1 MFPGWRLRSSRFCPK
16 TRQDGRGYYYRRHVA
31 LISNDS
37 GRALQEYDGR
47 HAGHYWTSYVPG
59 ESTPLSGT
67 TEAARPELAGL
78 VLNDALQE
86 IELFGIGPPVA
97 VQIQLRVVRSDI
109 TGLLD
114 FYYRIL
120 TGTSPLGTHAD
131 TVTIWLP
138 PPAGITVTY
147 ADFRPDGL
155 GTTAPDKFIY
165 GAPDNKYTF
174 IFSKDVPADTSTRFF
189 FVSTNARDFSATGAD
204 LGDAELPGTEIIV
217 KVPGPLAE
225 HHGKR

>member
-1 MFPGWRLRSSRFCPK
+1 MGAMPVITGPVTFPGEF
-16 TRQDGRGYYYRRHVA
+16 
-31 LISNDS
+31 
-37 GRALQEYDGR
+37 
-47 HAGHYWTSYVPG
+47 
-59 ESTPLSGT
+59 TPLSGT

-78 VLNDALQE
+78 VLHDALQG

-120 TGTSPLGTHAD
+120 TGTSPLGTRAD

-138 PPAGITVTY
+138 PPTGITVTY

-165 GAPDNKYTF
+165 GAPGQQIHLYLQQRRPCRYQHALLLRLHQRAGLLRHRRRSWRCGTSWNGNYREG
-174 IFSKDVPADTSTRFF
+174 SGSTR
-189 FVSTNARDFSATGAD
+189 
-204 LGDAELPGTEIIV
+204 
-217 KVPGPLAE
+217 
-225 HHGKR
+225 

>member
-1 MFPGWRLRSSRFCPK
+1 MMGAMPVITGPVTFPGEF
-16 TRQDGRGYYYRRHVA
+16 
-31 LISNDS
+31 
-37 GRALQEYDGR
+37 
-47 HAGHYWTSYVPG
+47 
-59 ESTPLSGT
+59 TPLSGT

-78 VLNDALQE
+78 VLHDALQE

-120 TGTSPLGTHAD
+120 TGTSPLGTRAD

-174 IFSKDVPADTSTRFF
+174 IFSKGVPADTSTRFF